1 MKPVIVIAALLLA
14 GCANLSGQVDEQ
26 ALEEEGG
33 DRLAALASVTARDG
47 AAALAAA
54 RLAGDTRAIM
64 CWETL
69 VPWIHSLHDYRIEV
83 EALQASGTAYLLKYQ
98 RARNVR
104 RFVTA
109 PPEDLDIAC
118 APMLEDNDFL
128 GKLVRRL
135 GLL

>member
-1 MKPVIVIAALLLA
+1 MKPTITIAALLLA
-14 GCANLSGQVDEQ
+14 GCANLSEQVDEQ
-26 ALEEEGG
+26 ALMEEDG
-33 DRLAALASVTARDG
+33 DRLAALASVSARDG
-47 AAALAAA
+47 SAALAAA
-54 RLAGDTRAIM
+54 KLAGDTRAVM

-69 VPWIHSLHDYRIEV
+69 VPWIETLHDYRIEV
-83 EALQASGTAYLLKYQ
+83 ESLEATGTAYLLRYQ

-104 RFVTA
+104 RFVA
-109 PPEDLDIAC
+109 SPPEDLDIAC